1 MNFSRITG
9 LVIVVIGLLSGLL
22 LVARAFVAQIEV
34 VPGAMLLLFLGCL
47 SFGLPLFAGGTNRQ
61 AALRLSGS
69 ALLLVGLAALGG
81 VFADSA
87 GLLAATRETT
97 LLWVVGPIGIVGGL
111 LLTYFAGALDR
122 LAGTAR

>member
-1 MNFSRITG
+1 MNSTRITG
-9 LVIVVIGLLSGLL
+9 LIIVVIGLLSGLL

-61 AALRLSGS
+61 TALRLSGT
-69 ALLLVGLAALGG
+69 ALLIVGLAALGG
-81 VFADSA
+81 IFAETA

-97 LLWVVGPIGIVGGL
+97 LLWIVGPIGIIGGL

-122 LAGTAR
+122 LAGTTR